1 MQVPCKK
8 YLRGCRLNFPDCLL
22 HLRFSF
28 STHFYE
34 AAYGVGFARSLLSC
48 RKLHTLPFCFPLV
61 TNTFSSVKATYSMES
76 IHHNRNNYGKVP
88 SSIQRAAIQH
98 SQVGVDFSII
108 PWPTS
113 QTDAKIRRDESS
125 SAARTSA
132 SSSCDVFLCFT
143 DPEQLP
149 IVPSYG
155 VLEERFFHRLR
166 AKSFSSNF
174 FSCLLTQ
181 RFRGEGGHAGPY
193 ARYVPAF
200 AHPLCEQNEKH

>member
-1 MQVPCKK
+1 MFARLSIELPRLASASAVLFLDALLPLGVGGSQV
-8 YLRGCRLNFPDCLL
+8 
-22 HLRFSF
+22 
-28 STHFYE
+28 E

-76 IHHNRNNYGKVP
+76 IHHNRNSYGKVP

-113 QTDAKIRRDESS
+113 QTDAKIRRDEST

-155 VLEERFFHRLR
+155 VLEE
-166 AKSFSSNF
+166 
-174 FSCLLTQ
+174 
-181 RFRGEGGHAGPY
+181 
-193 ARYVPAF
+193 
-200 AHPLCEQNEKH
+200 